1 MVVVG
6 CGEVSEQGVAIVH
19 DDALTVEQ
27 VVQVDSA
34 HVVRVDVH
42 AEFIG
47 DVVHVFF
54 TDELVIDAE
63 AATVLKDAVEVAG
76 AHQATMLVPVATMRS
91 VVVVIVVVI
100 MVQIIVM
107 IMVVMVVMIVVMMIV
122 TKVLNDN
129 RVTRADLEAISLHAL
144 PKEDLNGLL
153 VTDLNARLHVQA
165 VTSPEVIKVRHAD
178 PLRRGLCVIKVLSP
192 QLNALVVLH
201 VVL

>member
-6 CGEVSEQGVAIVH
+6 CGEVGEQGVTIVH

-34 HVVRVDVH
+34 HVVRVDVN

-63 AATVLKDAVEVAG
+63 AATVLEDAVEVAG

-91 VVVVIVVVI
+91 VVVVILVVF
-100 MVQIIVM
+100 MVQIMM

-122 TKVLNDN
+122 TKVLNYN